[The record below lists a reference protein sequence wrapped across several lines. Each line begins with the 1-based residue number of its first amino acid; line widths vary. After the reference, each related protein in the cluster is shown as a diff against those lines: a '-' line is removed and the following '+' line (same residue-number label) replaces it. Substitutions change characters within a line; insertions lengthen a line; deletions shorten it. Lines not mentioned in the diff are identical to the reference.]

1 MKQISLEVKKSN
13 PTFATASEEIT
24 KPKTK
29 MFNNKYKDMKKT
41 IEENLEILAQES
53 KCFMRY
59 FNLESEVG
67 YYGGE
72 YSFCLTG
79 KGIRLHDKN
88 PQVVKGFIL
97 GVFRTFKD
105 IIKYEQNN

>member
-1 MKQISLEVKKSN
+1 
-13 PTFATASEEIT
+13 
-24 KPKTK
+24 
-29 MFNNKYKDMKKT
+29 MKKT
-41 IEENLEILAQES
+41 IEENLEMLAQES

-105 IIKYEQNN
+105 IIKYEQNNWKRVKRIC